1 MFELGKKEGS
11 SAQAHD
17 FSSQEP
23 QPARTASQSDHSNV
37 SRRSGSSQVAVI
49 GRSIQINGDV
59 EGDEDLL
66 IEGDVS
72 GTVELKN
79 NSLTVGKEGKVRA
92 NVYARSITV
101 DGTTEGDLYASE
113 RIAIR
118 ASAEIRGNLLA
129 PRIAIDDG
137 ARFKG
142 SIEMDP
148 QAVEKELGTKVSS
161 QPSKP
166 AQQQRAD
173 SSPAK
178 ANSDSKPVTGQAN
191 AVGAAS

>member
-1 MFELGKKEGS
+1 MFELGKKEV
-11 SAQAHD
+11 SAAASHD
-17 FSSQEP
+17 FSSPEP
-23 QPARTASQSDHSNV
+23 HAARTASQPDHSNV
-37 SRRSGSSQVAVI
+37 SRRAGSGQVAVI

-59 EGDEDLL
+59 KGDEDLL

-92 NVYARSITV
+92 NVYARTITV
-101 DGTTEGDLYASE
+101 DGSTEGDLYASE

-137 ARFKG
+137 AQFKG

-148 QAVEKELGTKVSS
+148 QAIEKALGTKLAS
-161 QPSKP
+161 QSGKP
-166 AQQQRAD
+166 AQRND
-173 SSPAK
+173 SSSAK
-178 ANSDSKPVTGQAN
+178 PGNEAMPVQPSAVN
-191 AVGAAS
+191 A